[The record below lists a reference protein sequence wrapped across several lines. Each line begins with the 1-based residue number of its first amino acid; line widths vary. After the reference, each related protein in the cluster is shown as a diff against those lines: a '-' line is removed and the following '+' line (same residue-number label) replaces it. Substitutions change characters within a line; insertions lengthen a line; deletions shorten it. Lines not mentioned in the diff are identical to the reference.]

1 MDRLEVLEN
10 LMAVIEKRA
19 DSNPSDSYVAK
30 LLHAPNDQ
38 VLKKIGEEATEVLL
52 AVKGGD
58 KNEVIHEVADL
69 LFHLLVML
77 EKEQIKFVEI
87 LDELQDRQIK
97 GKSDVKK

>member
-1 MDRLEVLEN
+1 
-10 LMAVIEKRA
+10 MAVIEKRA

-58 KNEVIHEVADL
+58 KNEVINEVDDL
-69 LFHLLVML
+69 FFHLLVSTL
-77 EKEQIKFVEI
+77 YKLKYYPLNKNNYHF
-87 LDELQDRQIK
+87 
-97 GKSDVKK
+97 